1 MTHHWRASDHLETS
15 FRAGEWRMF
24 DGGHL
29 VGYLQYGRINGK
41 PGVRGL
47 TPDGDVIGYALTL
60 EHACD
65 RLWEWYVRSRGPVLG
80 GGPVGASGLT

>member
-1 MTHHWRASDHLETS
+1 
-15 FRAGEWRMF
+15 MF

-29 VGYLQYGRINGK
+29 IGYLHYGRINGK

-47 TPDGDVIGYALTL
+47 TPHGEVIGYAGTL
-60 EHACD
+60 EQACD

-80 GGPVGASGLT
+80 GGPVGTRGLT